1 MLFAPRTALCS
12 TCIAIGLTVLLFAS
26 GEFFSICHPIG
37 SHLGEPRFAILG
49 MPRPAGGIGAG
60 IAHGIFQQAPIVPAA
75 LATRLAQRTVIGYPP
90 HLTRSSM

>member
-1 MLFAPRTALCS
+1 
-12 TCIAIGLTVLLFAS
+12 
-26 GEFFSICHPIG
+26 
-37 SHLGEPRFAILG
+37 